1 MIWSKRPA
9 CDARPA
15 AAEPSFDYSSIPE
28 GYYDH
33 ILHDG
38 HPIRRLWHVSK
49 FERVLDYL
57 PAGPG
62 LSIIDVGCF
71 AGTFLSMAPPERFTR
86 QLGVDILPSQIEYA
100 NRHYGASYRR
110 FLHVPNIAE
119 LSRVSERFD
128 CATLIEVIEHL
139 GEAEIRNLLER
150 LAVLLQPGGRLVITT
165 PNYASTWPLLEWV
178 LNRVSEVS
186 YAEQHLTRFTFFNM
200 SRRLGAICPALD
212 ATFDI
217 ELKTTTHFVTPF
229 VAGLSFEG
237 ARRLSRLVPH
247 RHWRLPFGNLVLMVL
262 RRR

>member
-1 MIWSKRPA
+1 MLCER
-9 CDARPA
+9 DAGA
-15 AAEPSFDYSSIPE
+15 TDKSSFDYSSIPE
-28 GYYDH
+28 GYYDR
-33 ILHDG
+33 ILHEG
-38 HPIRRLWHVSK
+38 HPIRRLWHLSK

-57 PAGPG
+57 PPGPG

-71 AGTFLSMAPPERFTR
+71 AGTFLSMASPERFAR

-100 NRHYGASYRR
+100 NRHHGAPYRR
-110 FLHVPNIAE
+110 FLHVACIAE

-139 GEAEIRNLLER
+139 GETEIRSLLEQ
-150 LAVLLQPGGRLVITT
+150 LAVLLNPGGRLVITT
-165 PNYASTWPLLEWV
+165 PNYASAWPLLEWI

-186 YAEQHLTRFTFFNM
+186 YAEQHLTRFTYFDM
-200 SRRLGAICPALD
+200 PRRLGAIYPELD

-247 RHWRLPFGNLVLMVL
+247 RLWRHPFGSLVLMVL